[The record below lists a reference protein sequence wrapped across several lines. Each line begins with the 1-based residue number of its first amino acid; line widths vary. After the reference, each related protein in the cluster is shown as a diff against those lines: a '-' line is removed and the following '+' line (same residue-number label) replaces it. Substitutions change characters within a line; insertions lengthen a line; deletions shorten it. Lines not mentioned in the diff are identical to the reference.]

1 MNKYNRIKQILE
13 LNEEDI
19 KKKDK
24 YLYAILDLKDMT
36 ELRNLYKDY
45 EKLKQGRKNIWIF
58 KDLKKKYGNK

>member
-24 YLYAILDLKDMT
+24 YLYTILDLKDLI
-36 ELRNLYKDY
+36 ELRKLYKDY

>member
-1 MNKYNRIKQILE
+1 MNKYKRIKQILD

-19 KKKDK
+19 RHRDK
-24 YLYAILDLKDMT
+24 YLYAILDLKDLV